1 MKQRA
6 WTVAMARRMLL
17 FAPLVDAFLAVL
29 DPLLNAVQ
37 HARRWIVVEA
47 GDDAFLVYRAERGAT
62 RDYGRIDRLDDQTRR
77 RLTSNGQTVELRLH
91 PDHVVRSAFSIPASA
106 ASFAA
111 DIVESRLDRLSP
123 WPPEMCA
130 YAYAAAA
137 KPDEAGQIGI
147 AFLATAR
154 AIVEER
160 MDRLARMG
168 LTPTQVSVADI
179 PPDQPSAINLLGKA
193 TDGAGQHRRVRVLQ
207 VAGAAMT
214 LSILAYAFSVIAISN
229 AAERRD
235 EAAAHLAA
243 IRSRIVAAAG
253 ERDKDITQ
261 ALLAGKRPEE
271 ARFHIIDRLSALLPD
286 DTVLDGLDIQP
297 GALRLTGTSSQASAL
312 IGLVEAE
319 DGLAQASFAAP
330 VVRQDD
336 GRDRFDI
343 SVIRT
348 AKADESGGAETT
360 GATAP

>member
-1 MKQRA
+1 
-6 WTVAMARRMLL
+6 MARRMQL
-17 FAPLVDAFLAVL
+17 FTPLVDAFLAVL
-29 DPLLNAVQ
+29 DPLLRVTRR
-37 HARRWIVVEA
+37 ARRWIVVEA
-47 GDDAFLVYRAERGAT
+47 GDDAFFVYRAERGAA
-62 RDYGRIDRLDDQTRR
+62 RDYGPIDRLDDQTRR
-77 RLTSNGQTVELRLH
+77 RLTSKGQTVELRLH
-91 PDHVVRSAFSIPASA
+91 PENVIRSDFNIPASA

-123 WPPEMCA
+123 WPPETCA

-137 KPDEAGQIGI
+137 KPDNAGQIGI

-160 MDRLARMG
+160 MDRLSRMG

-179 PPDQPSAINLLGKA
+179 PPDQPSPINLLRKA
-193 TDGAGQHRRVRVLQ
+193 TDGAGQHQRLRVLQ
-207 VAGAAMT
+207 VTGAAMA
-214 LSILAYAFSVIAISN
+214 LSIIAYALSLIAINN

-235 EAAAHLAA
+235 AAAAHLAA

-261 ALLAGKRPEE
+261 ALLASKRLEE

-297 GALRLTGTSSQASAL
+297 GILRLTGTSSQASAL

-343 SVIRT
+343 SVVRT
-348 AKADESGGAETT
+348 AKAEENGAAQTA
-360 GATAP
+360 GATSP